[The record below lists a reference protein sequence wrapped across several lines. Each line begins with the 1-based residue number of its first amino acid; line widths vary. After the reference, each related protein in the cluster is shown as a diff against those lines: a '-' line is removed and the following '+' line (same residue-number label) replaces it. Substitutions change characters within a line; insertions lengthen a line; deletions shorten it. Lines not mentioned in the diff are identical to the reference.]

1 MNMFG
6 MRWEEIFAL
15 LLIAMGPVGIAMS
28 YMPIA
33 QALPPEIR
41 RPLAR
46 RTILAGF
53 IIALGLMLLGDGVI
67 QGLHL
72 SSAVLLLG
80 VGVTYFVQALPML
93 LAGSSDLS
101 APADIK
107 EPRGLA
113 ISPLAVPALISP
125 MAVAL
130 LLSVSVIVPSL
141 TAALIFVGMVGAVLI
156 IDLGLMLSFTY
167 ITQYL
172 TKPILEVLQKIFGF
186 LMLTFGIQLVL
197 LALAKLGIITA
208 TGFSS

>member
-15 LLIAMGPVGIAMS
+15 LLIAMGPVGITMS

-33 QALPPEIR
+33 QALPPEMR

-46 RTILAGF
+46 RTILVGF
-53 IIALGLMLLGDGVI
+53 MVALVLMLLGDGVI

-72 SSAVLLLG
+72 SSVLLMG

-130 LLSVSVIVPSL
+130 LLSVSVIVASL
-141 TAALIFVGMVGAVLI
+141 TAALLFVGMVGVVLI

-167 ITQYL
+167 VAQYIS
-172 TKPILEVLQKIFGF
+172 KPILEVLQKIFGF
-186 LMLTFGIQLVL
+186 IMLTFGIQLVL
-197 LALAKLGIITA
+197 LALARLGIITA
-208 TGFSS
+208 TGF